1 MRYKLYAVMNIDF
14 KMNEYNEFTII
25 KNKQVISR
33 ISFKNYCRDDIC
45 NNQPGVYVRDI
56 YTLEGYRSMGF
67 ATQLINKVINYCK
80 VNNIKYILLDD
91 CTDMP
96 KHNNLYRKL
105 GFSVQL
111 NDDKWVLWDD
121 APCDYIVCEERVY
134 FID

>member
-1 MRYKLYAVMNIDF
+1 MNIDF

-25 KNKQVISR
+25 KNDQIVSR
-33 ISFKNYCRDDIC
+33 ISFKNYCRNDIC
-45 NNQPGVYVRDI
+45 NDQPGVYVRDI

-67 ATQLINKVINYCK
+67 ATQLIHKVINYCK

-111 NDDKWVLWDD
+111 DDDKWVSWDD
-121 APCDYIVCEERVY
+121 TPDDYIVCEERVF